1 MIDVAGVDKRVAF
14 APHNIEAVAFHA
26 VEREAGISA
35 GDLFNVSS
43 ASCSETFISLDID
56 KAI

>member
-35 GDLFNVSS
+35 GDLSS

-56 KAI
+56 KDI